1 MKKKEDRY
9 RAVFECSSDAL
20 LVMDRGEILDCNP
33 RTLELFGCLR
43 REIIGNQLYNFSPEE
58 QSSGLPSRLTIT
70 QHFDRAFSGED
81 LAFDWI
87 FSQPDGSLF
96 EAQVNLNSIILDGQ
110 ETLLASV
117 RTIETQNKIRQEA
130 IEKEIKVQQIQKMES
145 LGLMAGGIAHDFNN
159 FLLAIM
165 GNADLLDQDLNT
177 DMDGQ
182 ALLDEI
188 RLAASRAADMCNQ
201 LLAYAGKGH
210 CHVRSV
216 DLSSITRE
224 MVRMLQIGIP
234 RKITLRLDL
243 DQNMPCIEADASQLQ
258 QVIMN
263 LVVNASES
271 IGRAEGTISLSTGE
285 HLCDV
290 AEFDHCLCSET
301 FGGPRHLYI
310 EVVDSGTG
318 MDKETMQRICDPF
331 YSSKLHSRGLGLAS
345 VLGIVRA
352 HHGALCIKSSPGEG
366 TCVRACLPLV
376 ESQSEPMVVPPA
388 AEVETSAQGL
398 ILVVDD
404 EEFLRVLCGRML
416 RRLGYEVVM
425 AASGQEALDVYSERS
440 GEIVCVILDLI
451 MPGMD
456 GVEVHEKLT
465 AMDPEALVVM
475 TSGYHLAEI
484 AARFEGRGMAGF
496 IQKPYRFTNLAE
508 IVGSVIQ
515 SHKASG

>member
-1 MKKKEDRY
+1 
-9 RAVFECSSDAL
+9 
-20 LVMDRGEILDCNP
+20 
-33 RTLELFGCLR
+33 
-43 REIIGNQLYNFSPEE
+43 
-58 QSSGLPSRLTIT
+58 
-70 QHFDRAFSGED
+70 
-81 LAFDWI
+81 
-87 FSQPDGSLF
+87 
-96 EAQVNLNSIILDGQ
+96 
-110 ETLLASV
+110 
-117 RTIETQNKIRQEA
+117 
-130 IEKEIKVQQIQKMES
+130 
-145 LGLMAGGIAHDFNN
+145 
-159 FLLAIM
+159 
-165 GNADLLDQDLNT
+165 
-177 DMDGQ
+177 
-182 ALLDEI
+182 
-188 RLAASRAADMCNQ
+188 
-201 LLAYAGKGH
+201 
-210 CHVRSV
+210 
-216 DLSSITRE
+216 
-224 MVRMLQIGIP
+224 
-234 RKITLRLDL
+234 
-243 DQNMPCIEADASQLQ
+243 
-258 QVIMN
+258 
-263 LVVNASES
+263 
-271 IGRAEGTISLSTGE
+271 
-285 HLCDV
+285 V